1 MAVGDRDLTVP
12 GKYCM
17 FSMLYFE
24 VFMQTCP
31 SSGWTGQQS
40 RKRVVFQGLSRMY
53 TSVLLNEL

>member
-31 SSGWTGQQS
+31 SSG
-40 RKRVVFQGLSRMY
+40 
-53 TSVLLNEL
+53 